1 VYFDKAMSESSF
13 SYSANF
19 TKAVGDRVNAIL
31 VTKAEVQKFLDT
43 SPNTMDLYRV
53 IPDKSNTI
61 MLLQLLPK
69 L

>member
-1 VYFDKAMSESSF
+1 M
-13 SYSANF
+13 
-19 TKAVGDRVNAIL
+19 KAVGDRVNAIL
-31 VTKAEVQKFLDT
+31 ITKAEVQTFLDT

-53 IPDKSNTI
+53 IPGKSNTI